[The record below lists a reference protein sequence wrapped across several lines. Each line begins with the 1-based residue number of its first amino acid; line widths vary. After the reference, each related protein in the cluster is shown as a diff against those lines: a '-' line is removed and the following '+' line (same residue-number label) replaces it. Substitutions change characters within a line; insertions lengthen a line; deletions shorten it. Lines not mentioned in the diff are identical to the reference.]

1 MILRRLKK
9 ILGTIPTAV
18 VMAFIM
24 LPVVLVVWMS
34 FFDQKIITFPPK
46 GYTIEW
52 YTVLAE
58 KSTFC
63 IAEFGSGPD
72 FQCAGNSVGM
82 SCVHRIKTKI
92 LSRKEP
98 YGNYVFGTADGS
110 NYCERNCNLCIS
122 YRNGE

>member
-58 KSTFC
+58 KSTFADAALLSLEVALISSVLAIVLVCLAC
-63 IAEFGSGPD
+63 I
-72 FQCAGNSVGM
+72 
-82 SCVHRIKTKI
+82 
-92 LSRKEP
+92 
-98 YGNYVFGTADGS
+98 
-110 NYCERNCNLCIS
+110 
-122 YRNGE
+122 